1 MSNNAQNDVHKM
13 WQIREVQTQ
22 SAHSAMTLA
31 TGHLIVVV
39 VVVII
44 AVVADVN
51 ECVNK

>member
-39 VVVII
+39 II